1 MGLKKVSDSE
11 KNLVKKSLQKTSPRS
26 RSRSCA
32 STRPR
37 SPSRSP
43 VRSDSDDENSP
54 TNPQG
59 ELSTGAGTKDER
71 VFTQEEIQE
80 MRNHKRYNTG
90 FNGTE
95 TWKDEYD
102 NDDYRY
108 KYSTY

>member
-54 TNPQG
+54 GSDSGNPQG

-95 TWKDEYD
+95 TWKGEYD
-102 NDDYRY
+102 ND
-108 KYSTY
+108 